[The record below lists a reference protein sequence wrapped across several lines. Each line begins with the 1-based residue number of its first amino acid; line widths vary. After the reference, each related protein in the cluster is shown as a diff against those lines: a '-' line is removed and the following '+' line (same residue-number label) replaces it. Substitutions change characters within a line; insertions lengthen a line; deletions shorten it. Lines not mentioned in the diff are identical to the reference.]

1 MNNRKE
7 FIGGGPPSVDY
18 DNFNCESDQKREAT
32 AEMPDPLIAVLFS
45 SSTVV
50 FQIRATWCSKYNYY
64 FYLSLLK
71 DVRQ

>member
-7 FIGGGPPSVDY
+7 FIGGGPRSVDY
-18 DNFNCESDQKREAT
+18 DIFNCESDQKREAT
-32 AEMPDPLIAVLFS
+32 AGMPDPLIAALFL
-45 SSTVV
+45 SSTVD
-50 FQIRATWCSKYNYY
+50 FQIRATWRSKYEYY